1 MINKKKIKESFSIH
15 AASYD
20 QAAQLQQRV
29 AEELIRQVGAL
40 HMTPGRILDI
50 GTGTGHIALACKGL
64 FPAAEVQACDIA
76 HGMVA
81 VAKAKGD
88 TLYSGSPDFIGAD
101 ADCLPYQPGIFDLV
115 VSNLTY
121 QWLASWHCAFREVKR
136 VLKPGGRFCFT
147 TLGSRTLFEL
157 RDSYTSSF
165 RELGNGGAPH
175 LHSFIEKER
184 LPEILSEEGFSEVS
198 ARSRIEQEHHRT
210 VKDLLLTL
218 RAIGANNASS
228 RHLSGLG
235 KPRVFRRMVA
245 IYENQYGNGLHIP
258 ATYELL
264 FASAQKG
271 TR

>member
-1 MINKKKIKESFSIH
+1 MNKTKIKESFSIH
-15 AASYD
+15 ATSYD

-29 AEELIRQVGAL
+29 AEEVIGQIEAL
-40 HMTPGRILDI
+40 PMTPGRILDI
-50 GTGTGHIALACKGL
+50 GTGTGNLALTCKRL
-64 FPAAEVQACDIA
+64 FPSAEIQACDIA
-76 HGMVA
+76 QGMVA
-81 VAKAKGD
+81 VAKVKGE
-88 TLYSGSPDFIGAD
+88 SIFSVSPDFIGAD
-101 ADCLPYQPGIFDLV
+101 ADYLPDQSGIFDLV

-136 VLKPGGRFCFT
+136 VLKPGGTFCFT
-147 TLGSRTLFEL
+147 TLGSGTLFEL

-184 LPEILSEEGFSEVS
+184 LEEILSEEGFSEVS
-198 ARSRIEQEHHRT
+198 VRSRIEREHHRT

-218 RAIGANNASS
+218 WAIGASNASS
-228 RHLSGLG
+228 RHLAGLG

-264 FASAQKG
+264 FASARKG

>member
-1 MINKKKIKESFSIH
+1 MMDKTKIKKSFSVH
-15 AASYD
+15 ATSYD
-20 QAAQLQQRV
+20 QAAQLQLKV
-29 AEELIRQVGAL
+29 AEEVIGQVGSL
-40 HMTPGRILDI
+40 QVTPNRILDI
-50 GTGTGHIALACKGL
+50 GTGTGYIALACKRL

-88 TLYSGSPDFIGAD
+88 TLFSGSPDFIGAD
-101 ADCLPYQPGIFDLV
+101 ADYLPYRSGVFDLV
-115 VSNLTY
+115 ASNLTY

-136 VLKPGGRFCFT
+136 VLKPGGTFCFT

-157 RDSYTSSF
+157 RDSYTSSLK
-165 RELGNGGAPH
+165 ELGNGGAPF
-175 LHSFIEKER
+175 LHSFIKRER
-184 LPEILSEEGFSEVS
+184 LQATLSEEGFSEVNV
-198 ARSRIEQEHHRT
+198 RSRIEQEHHPT

-218 RAIGANNASS
+218 RAIGASNAST
-228 RHLSGLG
+228 HHPSGLG

-264 FASAQKG
+264 FASARKG
-271 TR
+271 MR

>member
-1 MINKKKIKESFSIH
+1 MMDKKRIKESFSDH
-15 AASYD
+15 ATSYD

-29 AEELIRQVGAL
+29 AEEIIGQIEAL
-40 HMTPGRILDI
+40 PVTPGRILDI
-50 GTGTGHIALACKGL
+50 GTGTGYIALACKRL
-64 FPAAEVQACDIA
+64 FPAAKVQACDIA

-88 TLYSGSPDFIGAD
+88 TIFSDKPDFIGAD
-101 ADCLPYQPGIFDLV
+101 ADYLPYQSGIFDLV

-136 VLKPGGRFCFT
+136 VLKPGGTFCFT
-147 TLGSRTLFEL
+147 TLGSGTLFEL

-184 LPEILSEEGFSEVS
+184 LLEILSEEGLNEVS
-198 ARSRIEQEHHRT
+198 VRSRIEREHHRT

-218 RAIGANNASS
+218 RAIGASNASS
-228 RHLSGLG
+228 RHPSGLG
-235 KPRVFRRMVA
+235 KPGVFRRMVA
-245 IYENQYGNGLHIP
+245 IYENQYGNGLNIP
-258 ATYELL
+258 ASYELL
-264 FASAQKG
+264 FASARKG